1 MKYFFKKMAHRE
13 RFDGVGP
20 KSWDYKRAEYREVP
34 IDRTEGF
41 PLSVD
46 SAVVKCVA
54 AQTAERKVN

>member
-1 MKYFFKKMAHRE
+1 MAHRE